1 MLKYLF
7 HNRKKLSPVELQQQQ
22 MRLNFTLMDKIGI
35 YLKNLREKE
44 NLTQEFIAEKIHV
57 SAATVCRMEN
67 QPENFNMK
75 NLGVYLE
82 YFGKSF
88 DDYFFFK
95 QSAGSSSCQDKLLK
109 TFLMIGV
116 DFARELTSEAKEH
129 IINCLN
135 VK

>member
-7 HNRKKLSPVELQQQQ
+7 HDRKKLFPVELQQQQ

-67 QPENFNMK
+67 QPENFTMK

-88 DDYFFFK
+88 DDYFTFK
-95 QSAGSSSCQDKLLK
+95 QSTGNPSSQNKFHR
-109 TFLMIGV
+109 TFLMIEV
-116 DFARELTSEAKEH
+116 DLVKDLTSEAKEH

>member
-7 HNRKKLSPVELQQQQ
+7 HDRKKLSPVELQQQQ

-75 NLGVYLE
+75 NLGVYPML
-82 YFGKSF
+82 S
-88 DDYFFFK
+88 
-95 QSAGSSSCQDKLLK
+95 
-109 TFLMIGV
+109 
-116 DFARELTSEAKEH
+116 
-129 IINCLN
+129 
-135 VK
+135 